1 MWQRRGG
8 CKGAKD
14 AGLSFGLC
22 EGLLFL
28 EFVLFCDVPPV
39 PYPFFKSEGVSAVEI
54 GMLLGVQRVL
64 DTVTTLLWACLADK
78 TKRARFIVQ
87 ASLVA
92 GVLPFLAL
100 AVPVTGSNKVLP
112 RAIGFW
118 MFALCGS
125 PQAALRDALAIAAC
139 AGDSD
144 LWGRARVYG
153 AIGWGLMHLLMGP
166 LLDVAGFA
174 VLFVGLILLF
184 GLLWMV
190 TRVSVPQACSDVK
203 TEVTV
208 RALLDI
214 FSRNRLCF
222 INMAAIGAGFS
233 MVEGMFFCCCRS
245 SIHQHFYV
253 GCLSW

>member
-1 MWQRRGG
+1 MFAHQDQDMLRDDNRSPDATVSCDNGEAEA
-8 CKGAKD
+8 KGLKTQAFPLGYVK
-14 AGLSFGLC
+14 AYYFLSFCYFATHHRYLTLFFESEGLS
-22 EGLLFL
+22 
-28 EFVLFCDVPPV
+28 
-39 PYPFFKSEGVSAVEI
+39 AAEI
-54 GMLLGVQRVL
+54 GMLWGVQRVL
-64 DTVTTLLWACLADK
+64 DTVTTPLWAFLADK

-100 AVPVTGSNKVLP
+100 AVPVSGSNKVLS

-118 MFALCGS
+118 IFALCGS

-174 VLFVGLILLF
+174 VLFVGFIIF
-184 GLLWMV
+184 CCLLWMV
-190 TRVSVPQACSDVK
+190 K
-203 TEVTV
+203 
-208 RALLDI
+208 
-214 FSRNRLCF
+214 
-222 INMAAIGAGFS
+222 G
-233 MVEGMFFCCCRS
+233 
-245 SIHQHFYV
+245 
-253 GCLSW
+253 

>member
-1 MWQRRGG
+1 
-8 CKGAKD
+8 
-14 AGLSFGLC
+14 
-22 EGLLFL
+22 
-28 EFVLFCDVPPV
+28 
-39 PYPFFKSEGVSAVEI
+39 
-54 GMLLGVQRVL
+54 MLWGVQRVL
-64 DTVTTLLWACLADK
+64 DTVTTPLWAFLADK

-92 GVLPFLAL
+92 GVSPFLAL
-100 AVPVTGSNKVLP
+100 AVPVAGSNKALS

-118 MFALCGS
+118 IFALCGS

-144 LWGRARVYG
+144 LWDRARVYG
-153 AIGWGLMHLLMGP
+153 AMGWGLMHLLMGP

-174 VLFVGLILLF
+174 VLFVGFILF
-184 GLLWMV
+184 CGLLWMV

-203 TEVTV
+203 PEVTV

-214 FSRNRLCF
+214 FCRNWLFF

-233 MVEGMFFCCCRS
+233 MVEDLFFVAAGAPCINTFMWVVSCGDG
-245 SIHQHFYV
+245 HF
-253 GCLSW
+253 